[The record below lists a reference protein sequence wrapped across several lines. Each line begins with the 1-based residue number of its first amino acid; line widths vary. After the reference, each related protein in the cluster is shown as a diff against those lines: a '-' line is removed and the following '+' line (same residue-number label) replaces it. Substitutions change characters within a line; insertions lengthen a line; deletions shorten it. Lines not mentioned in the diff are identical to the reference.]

1 MPSTMTTADLPRP
14 DGMGSAPVLRRCQP
28 CAIRSTSLVTPAA
41 CFATI
46 YQLARFALCAA
57 FIYAAVSK
65 LSDPRAFAVVIEAF
79 GFVPDAALLPIAIG
93 LPALEVV
100 AAIALAF
107 ERKGGLTSI
116 TLLLLLFIAILGYG
130 IHMGLAVDC
139 GCFGPD
145 EPEARA
151 FSSLYSSFIRDM
163 AMLAGCAYLYGW
175 RWFREKEDARRP
187 PTERDTPNERNRKR

>member
-1 MPSTMTTADLPRP
+1 
-14 DGMGSAPVLRRCQP
+14 V
-28 CAIRSTSLVTPAA
+28 
-41 CFATI
+41 TI
-46 YQLARFALCAA
+46 YHLVRLALCAA
-57 FIYAAVSK
+57 FIYAGISK
-65 LSDPRAFAVVIEAF
+65 LTDPQAFSVVIAAF
-79 GFVPDAALLPIAIG
+79 GIVPDAALMPIDIW

-175 RWFREKEDARRP
+175 RWFRGG
-187 PTERDTPNERNRKR
+187 ERCNASSGRTRHLQ